1 MADETPSTNFDFTPK
16 LRIWW
21 DMRKR
26 TNERWWDINIYQ
38 LHRCAGP
45 EAPPQLQKPL
55 IQTPSCLEDG
65 HLWIIDDPQIGRQVE
80 VLFLTGNRM
89 KTSSTTFSKKTC
101 ESFLVLAEAMSPSDS
116 TWSWSSYAQWRPG
129 PFCPLNPSNNKWRCI
144 GARESGWTAGAT
156 IILMILDP
164 DHDPNSHHEWWMVND
179 VTLPCGCHAHPAPIE
194 VTRVV
199 ISVLTA
205 FPLRKWRGTL
215 RRAFLGLSPTCSAW

>member
-21 DMRKR
+21 D
-26 TNERWWDINIYQ
+26 INIYQ
-38 LHRCAGP
+38 LHSCAGR
-45 EAPPQLQKPL
+45 EGPPQLQKPL

-89 KTSSTTFSKKTC
+89 KTSFTTFSKKTC
-101 ESFLVLAEAMSPSDS
+101 ESFLVLAEAMGSTRFS

-144 GARESGWTAGAT
+144 GARESGWTAPRLSWWSWCPDDPDDPNVLM
-156 IILMILDP
+156 ILMILMSWWSWWSWCPDDP
-164 DHDPNSHHEWWMVND
+164 DDPNVLMILMILMSWW
-179 VTLPCGCHAHPAPIE
+179 
-194 VTRVV
+194 
-199 ISVLTA
+199 S
-205 FPLRKWRGTL
+205 WW
-215 RRAFLGLSPTCSAW
+215 S